1 MTDLARAI
9 LESAALAAFFAAIVM
24 WSFAVA

>member
-9 LESAALAAFFAAIVM
+9 FEAAALAAFFAAIVM
-24 WSFAVA
+24 WAFALA